1 MLYAIDNDKTAIM
14 LSVLYIYIYIYD
26 LIRHSMT
33 NDIMKIVND
42 MLMIFVCTAFNI

>member
-1 MLYAIDNDKTAIM
+1 MLYAIDNDKTTIM
-14 LSVLYIYIYIYD
+14 LSVLYIYIYD